1 VPAPACLI
9 SVLTV
14 FRWSRGHRSYSA
26 PVVMTLPRVPVLDPR
41 CRPCVMHD
49 LVGAMDLLG
58 YPADVRARIVARSEE
73 WLAAHWDEGHLPSW
87 YITGVHRI
95 LKEEAGDE
103 LPFRDLRESC
113 NRAGRILAE
122 RVAADVVDM
131 EPSARFAALCT
142 WAVAGNHLDFRT
154 AGIGYGFGADEV
166 GDMLR
171 EVVARGFD
179 VDRTAEIERL
189 ARAAGRVLYIPDNV
203 GEIAFDALL
212 VGEIRSYGADVIV
225 PYRGGPITSD
235 ATQGDFRQVGLDEAA
250 TEIFEAGPD
259 TLGIS
264 LEEASPRL
272 LEELGRADLV
282 LTKGQA
288 NFYVAYGNRPDLGT
302 AVACLLTTKC
312 DVISEKFGTQKRLS
326 LATVVGPTP
335 GAYDLLGDG
344 SEHAAP
350 ETAGG

>member
-1 VPAPACLI
+1 
-9 SVLTV
+9 
-14 FRWSRGHRSYSA
+14 
-26 PVVMTLPRVPVLDPR
+26 
-41 CRPCVMHD
+41 MHD

-58 YPADVRARIVARSEE
+58 YAPEIRERIVARSEV
-73 WLAAHWDEGHLPSW
+73 WLAEHWDEGHLPSW

-95 LKEEAGDE
+95 LKEEAGDA
-103 LPFRDLRESC
+103 LPFRELREGC
-113 NRAGRILAE
+113 NRAGREIAE
-122 RVAADVVDM
+122 RIAADVAEL
-131 EPSARFAALCT
+131 EPSARFATLCA

-154 AGIGYGFGADEV
+154 AGIGYGFGVGEVDE
-166 GDMLR
+166 MLR
-171 EVVARGFD
+171 EVVGRGFD
-179 VDRTAEIERL
+179 VDRIAEIEQL
-189 ARAAGRVLYIPDNV
+189 ARAAKRVLYIPDNV

-212 VGEIRSYGADVIV
+212 VREIRSSGATVVV

-235 ATQGDFRQVGLDEAA
+235 ATLDDFRQVGLDEAA
-250 TEIFEAGPD
+250 SEIFEAGPD

-272 LEELGRADLV
+272 LEEIRRADLV

-288 NFYVAYGNRPDLGT
+288 NFYVAYGNREDLGA

-312 DVISEKFGTQKRLS
+312 DVISEKFGTTKRLA

-344 SEHAAP
+344 TEP
-350 ETAGG
+350 GNPGGGDA